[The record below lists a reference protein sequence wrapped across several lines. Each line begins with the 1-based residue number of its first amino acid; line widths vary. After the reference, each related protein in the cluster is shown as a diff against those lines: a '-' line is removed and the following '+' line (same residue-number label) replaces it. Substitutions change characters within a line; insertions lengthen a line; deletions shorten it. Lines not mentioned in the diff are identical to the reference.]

1 MSKTYSTNEIAK
13 ILNIHHNTV
22 RWYDDIGM
30 ITPVPRTPNGYRKF
44 DDNHLRELRI
54 VRVIFN
60 GKYTSTK
67 IRNTA
72 FAVLT
77 ALKEKGKDE
86 AITKVKEYRKHL
98 EKEYAAAHKAVKILY
113 KWMKGGFA
121 LKDKGGL
128 LTRKEAAER
137 LGITTEVLRNWERNN
152 LIVAPRTGKKN
163 ERVYGEKEIMRMY
176 IIYMLR
182 QNNYGI
188 AAIHS
193 SLTLFDKGDL
203 RGAAI
208 ALNSPV
214 DERDKTYLLACDH
227 WLEVLKDLLADADE
241 MMGILV
247 D

>member
-1 MSKTYSTNEIAK
+1 
-13 ILNIHHNTV
+13 
-22 RWYDDIGM
+22 M
-30 ITPVPRTPNGYRKF
+30 ITPVPRTQSGYRKF
-44 DDNHLRELRI
+44 DDNHLLQLRI

-60 GKYTSTK
+60 GKFTNRK
-67 IRNTA
+67 IRNAA
-72 FAVLT
+72 FLVLT
-77 ALKEKGKDE
+77 TLKEKGREE
-86 AITKVKEYRKHL
+86 AVIKAKEYREYL
-98 EKEYAAAHKAVKILY
+98 ENEYTAAHKAVKILY

-121 LKDKGGL
+121 LKDRGGL
-128 LTRKEAAER
+128 LNRKEAAER

-152 LIVAPRTGKKN
+152 LIIVPRTGKKN

-193 SLTLFDKGDL
+193 SLNLFDKGDL
-203 RGAAI
+203 RGAAS

-214 DERDKTYLLACDH
+214 EERDRTYMLACDH

-241 MMGILV
+241 MMGILSR
-247 D
+247 